1 MKKSPGINNRLFL
14 LIAYTGAIFL
24 LLFTT
29 LLTLQ
34 KRQSKMIHE
43 ESDEQFHR
51 EITSIINLNSK
62 GIRQIVFDYTYWDEF
77 TEIMSKG
84 GNSRWFDQ
92 NISTILTSYD
102 YDYVAVYSISNEL
115 LYERCSEDYRLKE
128 VIPEGA
134 HELLDKKRLLNFFI
148 ETTEGYMEIA
158 SASIHP
164 TFDQNRTETKPS
176 GYIFVGKLWD
186 AKTVQYLSELS
197 SSQITIAKAV
207 SNDDHK
213 DYILH
218 SNIAFPGYNGAYI
231 GGALFLRENP
241 VFKLYNSSS
250 VYMMAVL
257 IISLS
262 FVWITIR
269 YATRLWVIKPLKHV
283 ENILK
288 RESSNDISMLKKAPG
303 EFAQIATLFENY
315 KKQEEEI
322 KQAKELAEQADTLK
336 TRFLANISHETRTP
350 MNSIMGFSELLNDPD
365 LTQEQR
371 MQYVGIIHSNSL
383 KMMELLGDLMNVSRL
398 QSGQEEIHESPFSLK
413 EMMVNIHT
421 NHNYKASGK
430 GLLLVNK
437 TQNSS
442 DDIILYTDREKV
454 CQIIDNLIN
463 NAIKYSPEGTIEYG
477 FEKTKTF
484 IKFYVKD
491 QGIGIPSELHD
502 RIFDYFIQGETSLN
516 KSFSGVGLGLAIAKA
531 NVKLLGGSIKVESEP
546 GKGSCFSFTIP
557 HKF

>member
-1 MKKSPGINNRLFL
+1 MKESPGINNRLFL
-14 LIAYTGAIFL
+14 MIAYTGAIFM

-62 GIRQIVFDYTYWDEF
+62 GQQQMVFDYTYWDEF
-77 TEIMSKG
+77 NEVMSKG
-84 GNSRWFDQ
+84 GNSIWFDH

-102 YDYVAVYSISNEL
+102 YDYVAVYSDANEL
-115 LYERCSEDYRLKE
+115 LYERSTEDYHLSE

-134 HELLDKKRLLNFFI
+134 LELLDKKRLLNFFI

-164 TFDQNRTETKPS
+164 TFDQNRTQTEPS
-176 GYIFVGKLWD
+176 GYIFIGKLWD
-186 AKTVQYLSELS
+186 EKMVQYLSNFT
-197 SSQITIAKAV
+197 SSQITIGKGIPH
-207 SNDDHK
+207 DDHK

-218 SNIAFPGYNGAYI
+218 SHIIFPGYEGTNI
-231 GGALFLRENP
+231 GGAHFLRENP
-241 VFKLYNSSS
+241 VFKLYYSSS
-250 VYMMAVL
+250 VYMMGVL
-257 IISLS
+257 LLSLA

-269 YATRLWVIKPLKHV
+269 YSTRLWVIKPLKHV

-288 RESSNDISMLKKAPG
+288 RESSNDIIMLKKAPG

-315 KKQEEEI
+315 KKQEEEL

-365 LTQEQR
+365 LTHDQR

-383 KMMELLGDLMNVSRL
+383 KMMELLGDLMNVSKL
-398 QSGQEEIHESPFSLK
+398 QSGQEMVHETPFSLK

-437 TQNSS
+437 NQDST

-477 FEKTKTF
+477 FEKTKTY
-484 IKFYVKD
+484 IRFYVKD
-491 QGIGIPSELHD
+491 QGIGIPAELHE
-502 RIFDYFIQGETSLN
+502 RIFEYFIQGETSLN
-516 KSFSGVGLGLAIAKA
+516 KNYSGVGLGLAIAKA
-531 NVKLLGGSIKVESEP
+531 NVKLLGGDIKVESEP